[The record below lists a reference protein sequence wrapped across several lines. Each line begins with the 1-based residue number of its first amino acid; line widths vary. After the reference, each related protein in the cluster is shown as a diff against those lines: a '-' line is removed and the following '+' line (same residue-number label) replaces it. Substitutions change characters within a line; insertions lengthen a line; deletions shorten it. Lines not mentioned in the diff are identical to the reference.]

1 MFTLFFVLAIFPI
14 FPSLIKV
21 YRRQGLNMFDITVV
35 FSSLYFW
42 AIPVKDFLVNH
53 LRPEYIRNTPTA
65 LAVCLYM
72 WLMGWLAYVYSHKR
86 RSPLYITDRL
96 AEIKMIQVKDS
107 FQWFALV
114 YIGYMFFQITNYSAL
129 GGDNIEGNNNFF
141 YGAGAGFLIRL
152 IVVPFRA
159 FFPAL
164 FLILWNNKPRRPLYR
179 RLRKVNLFLVL
190 ASLLLGAK
198 GFMVLNLTFLALYL
212 YSLKRHQLS
221 RKKIVSYCGAIV
233 IVLAVVFPISQ
244 AFRYYKQD
252 AVMYSKEHGFVSVAM
267 GFVSEGISDDLK
279 QRVEFYE
286 QGRSLN
292 VYDAVDFSATRT
304 SFRGNGY
311 LTWIIFKY
319 FIPQRMGEE
328 GNIMANLMQGGGD
341 VGESILAWYVLD
353 WGVGIGAVFA
363 VFYHL
368 FLFLLYYY
376 FGIYFNR
383 WIKSPIYSLII
394 YSVILRFVVHGE
406 WNPSTD
412 VKALYNTYYI
422 VILFTGIVLC
432 LFQRKRDEKIA

>member
-1 MFTLFFVLAIFPI
+1 MFTLLFVLAIFPI

-42 AIPVKDFLVNH
+42 AIPVKDFLENH
-53 LRPEYIRNTPTA
+53 LRPEYIQNTPTA

-72 WLMGWLAYVYSHKR
+72 WLMGLLAYVYSHKK

-96 AEIKMIQVKDS
+96 AEIKMVQVKDS

-141 YGAGAGFLIRL
+141 YGTGAGFLIKL

-221 RKKIVSYCGAIV
+221 RKQIISYCGAIV
-233 IVLAVVFPISQ
+233 VVLAVVFPISQ

-252 AVMYSKEHGFVSVAM
+252 AVMHKKEHGFVSVAM

-279 QRVEFYE
+279 QRVEDYE

-292 VYDAVDFSATRT
+292 LYDAVDFAASRT
-304 SFRGNGY
+304 EYRGYGH
-311 LTWIIFKY
+311 LTGMVLRYI
-319 FIPQRMGEE
+319 IPQRMRND
-328 GNIMANLMQGGGD
+328 GNIMADMMRGGGD
-341 VGESILAWYVLD
+341 IGESILAWHVLD
-353 WGVGIGAVFA
+353 WGTVLGAAIA
-363 VFYHL
+363 VLHHL
-368 FLFLLYYY
+368 VLFVLYYY
-376 FGIYFNR
+376 LGIFFNH
-383 WIKSPIYSLII
+383 WIRSSVYPIVI
-394 YSVILRFVVHGE
+394 YSVILRIAVGVEH
-406 WNPSTD
+406 NPVID
-412 VKALYNTYYI
+412 IKAIYNTYYI
-422 VILFTGIVLC
+422 IIIFSGIILYYFQKRIKNIV
-432 LFQRKRDEKIA
+432 

>member
-1 MFTLFFVLAIFPI
+1 MFTLLFVLAIFPI

-42 AIPVKDFLVNH
+42 AIPVKDFLENH
-53 LRPEYIRNTPTA
+53 LRPEYIQNTPTA

-72 WLMGWLAYVYSHKR
+72 WLMGLLAYVYSHKK

-96 AEIKMIQVKDS
+96 AEIKMVQVKDS

-141 YGAGAGFLIRL
+141 YGTGAGFLIKL

-221 RKKIVSYCGAIV
+221 RKQIISYCGAIV
-233 IVLAVVFPISQ
+233 VVLAVVFPISQ
-244 AFRYYKQD
+244 AFRYYKQN
-252 AVMYSKEHGFVSVAM
+252 AVMHTKEHDFVSVAM

-279 QRVEFYE
+279 QRVEDYE

-292 VYDAVDFSATRT
+292 LYDAVDFAASRT
-304 SFRGNGY
+304 EYRGYGH
-311 LTWIIFKY
+311 LTGMVLRYI
-319 FIPQRMGEE
+319 IPQRMRND
-328 GNIMANLMQGGGD
+328 GNIMADMMRGGGD
-341 VGESILAWYVLD
+341 IGESILAWHVLD
-353 WGVGIGAVFA
+353 WGTVLGAAIA
-363 VFYHL
+363 VLHHL
-368 FLFLLYYY
+368 VLFVLYYY
-376 FGIYFNR
+376 LGIFFNH
-383 WIKSPIYSLII
+383 WIRSSVYPIVI
-394 YSVILRFVVHGE
+394 YSVILRIAVGVEH
-406 WNPSTD
+406 NPVID
-412 VKALYNTYYI
+412 IKAIYNTYYI
-422 VILFTGIVLC
+422 IIIFSGIILYYFQKRIKNIV
-432 LFQRKRDEKIA
+432 